1 MSFGPTDGSGPLR
14 QFQDVKAPGLHDFI
28 GSHGTLPPYQDM
40 GTLAGSRRSL
50 DRVLIRMRI
59 RLIEVTGAQREHT
72 VRSDGLRRLAAW
84 GHRTLKVHPNKNNS
98 CAARQDRV
106 QPGMHMPGKAG
117 MEGRLVKAGIEAA
130 LGRLVGRGVTGVS
143 ACVAARTGE
152 RIAAARGTA
161 NLETGEELT
170 TGHLFRIASITKT
183 FVFALVLQ
191 LHEEGSLDIE
201 APVARWL
208 PDLPYARDL
217 TLRHVLTQTGGLPTY
232 SHDALDEFPPS
243 NSIWKPSDLIAL
255 AYRMTPPT
263 PPGGPVVYANVG
275 SKVAA
280 AIAEIASDE
289 PLPDAIRRRFLNP
302 LGLDRVVPSGSGLPP
317 PPELAEGYHFLP
329 GASTPTPAT
338 RRAPVSFLWGS
349 GDMYADPASLTAWAL
364 ALYGGRV
371 LSKSLTS
378 ELLRFALPGSI
389 PGSTMSHHGLGVM
402 FFERGGICIPGHRGS
417 TPGYA
422 GIFGYYPDTRT
433 AICVQANSHAAHPAS
448 VHRAGVEDAF
458 FEIVAAI

>member
-1 MSFGPTDGSGPLR
+1 
-14 QFQDVKAPGLHDFI
+14 
-28 GSHGTLPPYQDM
+28 
-40 GTLAGSRRSL
+40 
-50 DRVLIRMRI
+50 
-59 RLIEVTGAQREHT
+59 
-72 VRSDGLRRLAAW
+72 
-84 GHRTLKVHPNKNNS
+84 
-98 CAARQDRV
+98 
-106 QPGMHMPGKAG
+106 MPGKPG
-117 MEGRLVKAGIEAA
+117 MEGRIVKAGIEAA

-143 ACVAARTGE
+143 ACVAARTGK

-170 TGHLFRIASITKT
+170 TEHVFRIASITKT

-208 PDLPYARDL
+208 PDLPYAKEL
-217 TLRHVLTQTGGLPTY
+217 TLRHVLSQTGGLPTY

-243 NSIWKPSDLIAL
+243 DSVWNTTDLIEL

-263 PPGGPVVYANVG
+263 RPGGPVIYANVG

-289 PLPDAIRRRFLNP
+289 PLPDSIRRRFLTP
-302 LGLDRVVPSGSGLPP
+302 LGLAKVVPSGSGLEPP
-317 PPELAEGYHFLP
+317 RELAEGYHFLP
-329 GASTPTPAT
+329 GATSPTPAT

-349 GDMYADPASLTAWAL
+349 GDMYADPASLTVWAR

-371 LSKSLTS
+371 LSKILTDEMLS
-378 ELLRFALPGSI
+378 SALPGRI

-402 FFERGGICIPGHRGS
+402 FFQRGGIRIPGHRGS

-422 GIFGYYPDTRT
+422 GIFGYRLDTGT

-458 FEIVAAI
+458 FEIVSAL